1 MVLLRSILINFT
13 TSSTPDLSILI
24 NFTTSSTPDLSIL
37 INYSIDFRRS
47 IYSKQLYYKNALTI
61 LLYNDQPIQ
70 INYKYTGSI

>member
-1 MVLLRSILINFT
+1 MVLLR
-13 TSSTPDLSILI
+13 SILI